1 MNDHGDREFSFPAVD
16 ALHAQGRHIDA
27 EWERLLNGARNETTE
42 DELASHRLLF
52 FLGALSLWQLIQ
64 DADDDATVR
73 ELQVELKGF
82 LAEIK
87 TSGNMHEPG
96 VPLGTIH

>member
-1 MNDHGDREFSFPAVD
+1 MNDHEDREFSFPAVD

-27 EWERLLNGARNETTE
+27 EWERLLNGARNETTA

-52 FLGALSLWQLIQ
+52 LLGALSLWQLIQ
-64 DADDDATVR
+64 DADDDSVVR

-87 TSGNMHEPG
+87 SSGAMPEAGGPF
-96 VPLGTIH
+96 GTLH